1 LSSIAGRDIVA
12 IDMTGRRHRSW
23 RRVGAGV
30 SGLALA
36 FQLMLSS
43 LSLVIAAAP
52 ANPLTALN
60 SHALCLSDDATAP
73 QPAPPAGGVPAAPAH
88 DHVAFCCL
96 WHQIPGLQPIAA
108 LPAQPAAYVHAIAVS
123 PGMAAFNPGP
133 RYDPA
138 NARAPPTLA

>member
-1 LSSIAGRDIVA
+1 LSAIACRDIVA
-12 IDMTGRRHRSW
+12 IKMTGRRHRSW

-43 LSLVIAAAP
+43 LSLVVAGAP
-52 ANPLTALN
+52 ADPLTALN
-60 SHALCLSDDATAP
+60 GHALCLSDDATAP
-73 QPAPPAGGVPAAPAH
+73 QPAPPVGGVPAAPAH
-88 DHVAFCCL
+88 DHFTFCCL
-96 WHQIPGLQPIAA
+96 SHQLPSVQPIAA
-108 LPAQPAAYVHAIAVS
+108 LPVLPVAYVHTVAVE
-123 PGMAAFNPGP
+123 PGAAAFTPGP